1 MQDICLSF
9 TDEAES
15 LPILYTVI
23 QEPIYDYV
31 PIEGQFK
38 QVYTYTYVLPSTGQT
53 QEYQSTYVL
62 TEVNDDYLPFLEEG
76 ETVPLT
82 LIKTETIQDTEYKQ
96 VGTKDVLTPNYQNIS
111 VIGTVYQRP
120 PIPTP
125 DDYVPIPYPP
135 PNYGVNIRLLDGED
149 IEPLRPYIVEL
160 TDPIRVWA

>member
-38 QVYTYTYVLPSTGQT
+38 QVYTYTFVSPSTGQT
-53 QEYQSTYVL
+53 EEWWSVNTMTELTDEYLFS
-62 TEVNDDYLPFLEEG
+62 LEEG
-76 ETVPLT
+76 QTVPLT

-111 VIGTVYQRP
+111 VIGVVYKRP

-125 DDYVPIPYPP
+125 DDYVPEPYPA
-135 PNYGVNIRLLDGED
+135 PNWGVNIRLLDDED
-149 IEPLRPYIVEL
+149 IEPLQPYIVE
-160 TDPIRVWA
+160 PRKPVRVWA